1 VVVSSLMKEIK
12 EAQML
17 NWNQLESFVLRGALL
32 VNLKQSVQLMMGLMK
47 YSHPS
52 PSV

>member
-1 VVVSSLMKEIK
+1 MKDIK
-12 EAQML
+12 DAQML

-32 VNLKQSVQLMMGLMK
+32 VNLKQFAQLMTGLMK
-47 YSHPS
+47 FSHPS